1 MPHETPINSKKTGG
15 FALFDSLVQN
25 GTRYI
30 FGYPGGAILPLY
42 DELYFWEEQNLI
54 KHILAR
60 HEQGA
65 VHAAILATTSKGAAP
80 FESGWWRRERVG

>member
-54 KHILAR
+54 KHIFIPLCENQQN
-60 HEQGA
+60 HYYPM
-65 VHAAILATTSKGAAP
+65 V
-80 FESGWWRRERVG
+80 

>member
-54 KHILAR
+54 KHILKYSEP
-60 HEQGA
+60 HLSYIIK
-65 VHAAILATTSKGAAP
+65 HHKGK
-80 FESGWWRRERVG
+80 FEYDYNWQLNEIK

>member
-54 KHILAR
+54 KHIYKLKIPSFNPNK
-60 HEQGA
+60 HKM
-65 VHAAILATTSKGAAP
+65 V
-80 FESGWWRRERVG
+80 